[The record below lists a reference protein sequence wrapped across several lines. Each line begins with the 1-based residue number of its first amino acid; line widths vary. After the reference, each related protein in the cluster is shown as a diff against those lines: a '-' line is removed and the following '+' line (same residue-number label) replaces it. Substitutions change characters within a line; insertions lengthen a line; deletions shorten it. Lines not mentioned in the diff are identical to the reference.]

1 MVWQTALV
9 GLAIGIIVVFVLLR
23 RSNGD

>member
-9 GLAIGIIVVFVLLR
+9 GLAIGIIVVFVLFR
-23 RSNGD
+23 RRNGN